1 MSLQTPP
8 ILWVGQDRHFYF
20 FLFLL
25 SRKARNAINNIP
37 KDISNADTSRKIIMI
52 SYAVIS
58 HTSLPMYFGSRFSLA
73 REATTLSWAL
83 SIVQIASY
91 LQQYNNYIFI
101 FFHIFVF
108 KQPIYFLCN
117 NLIFSPLFLLIK

>member
-8 ILWVGQDRHFYF
+8 ILWARQDRHFYF

-37 KDISNADTSRKIIMI
+37 KDISDATTSRKIIMI

-58 HTSLPMYFGSRFSLA
+58 HTSLPMYSGEPVSIGSGGYHPVMGTFHGINR
-73 REATTLSWAL
+73 
-83 SIVQIASY
+83 I
-91 LQQYNNYIFI
+91 IF
-101 FFHIFVF
+101 
-108 KQPIYFLCN
+108 
-117 NLIFSPLFLLIK
+117 LIK